1 MVFIVLVTQSHDPL
15 RVKSLLIL
23 QVRESQQIPRFR
35 AVNLG
40 FSCSN
45 MMPNCTPI
53 ARHTRTQPRKTL
65 EGAKTLKTQSKEP

>member
-23 QVRESQQIPRFR
+23 QAQQIPRFR
-35 AVNLG
+35 AMNLG

-65 EGAKTLKTQSKEP
+65 EGAKTLNAKQRAVIIS